1 MTRSVIVESIVDA
14 GAIAI
19 IRMTDVSKLMEVV
32 EALKRGG
39 VRCIEIT
46 LAVPRAVD
54 IIERLA
60 TSYSKDLLIGAGTVL
75 DRKSARQAIEAGAK
89 YLVSPTTWPGM
100 IETCHR
106 DEVVSI
112 PGAFTPTEV
121 SNAWNA
127 GADIVKLFPAN
138 AVGPQYIQDLRRPLP
153 HLRLLP
159 TSGITIENA
168 REYIRAGACAVGIG
182 AALVDPALIG
192 RGDFSSI
199 AKMAQRLV
207 ESIEEARRMK

>member
-1 MTRSVIVESIVDA
+1 MKRIGIAESIIDA
-14 GAIAI
+14 GFIAI
-19 IRMTDVSKLMEVV
+19 IRMTDISKLMEVV
-32 EALKRGG
+32 EALKIGG

-54 IIERLA
+54 IIKRLA
-60 TSYSKDLLIGAGTVL
+60 TSSSGNLLIGAGTIL
-75 DRKSARQAIEAGAK
+75 DRKSARQAIDAGAK

-106 DEVVSI
+106 HSVVAI

-138 AVGPQYIQDLRRPLP
+138 AVGPQYITDLRRPLP

-168 REYIRAGACAVGIG
+168 GEYIKAGACAVGIG
-182 AALVDPALIG
+182 AALTDPTLIG
-192 RGDFSSI
+192 RGDFTTLTE
-199 AKMAQRLV
+199 MARRLV
-207 ESIEEARRMK
+207 QNIERARVK